1 MFDPSGSRE
10 MAQEARG
17 PGLGNEDDSSPILGA
32 LPGDSEVRIMLPPR
46 ALERGE

>member
-1 MFDPSGSRE
+1 MLFDPRGSRE
-10 MAQEARG
+10 TAQEARG

-32 LPGDSEVRIMLPPR
+32 LPGDSEVIMLPPR